1 MSVNIFNRKDTN
13 VNEHVRLSKRTLE
26 DSKIEENHFYC
37 CCTFQSH
44 SRVPNSEHNS
54 YLRMSI
60 LTQTFY
66 SASLEKNRW
75 RTYVFAKGKQLLIRH
90 QPCMYRTSLV
100 RDRGKKNIYI
110 NVKISI
116 AISCN

>member
-44 SRVPNSEHNS
+44 SRVFNNEHNS
-54 YLRMSI
+54 LQLSSFTEKMGSSIRPSKRFQYLLPVYEIRRLFYI
-60 LTQTFY
+60 LVC
-66 SASLEKNRW
+66 
-75 RTYVFAKGKQLLIRH
+75 YVPCKQNQH
-90 QPCMYRTSLV
+90 S
-100 RDRGKKNIYI
+100 
-110 NVKISI
+110 
-116 AISCN
+116 